1 MAEKTAMQ
9 QDIGGHESGSGGSDA
24 ADRHAPILV
33 TGSHRS
39 GTTWVGRILSEAPR
53 ARLVHE
59 PFNLTMVSEGR
70 NFDPGLWYRYIHD
83 SNADQYREAIRRTL
97 ETQPYHHDL
106 SRGATSLRRN
116 LRARLA
122 FAVRGKRDR
131 VIYKDPLAFFSA
143 PWLHSEFGMIPV
155 VMIRHP
161 AAFVSSVK
169 LKNWRF
175 DFANFTG
182 QPDLLDGPLAPW
194 REQIE
199 AAAHTP
205 PELGAHAILL
215 WNCIYGTAQRY
226 REAHPHWIFRTH
238 EEMSLDHTAEF
249 ARLFKELGLTFG
261 PEQQQALEETSGT
274 HNPSEQTEQQFR
286 RNSRANI
293 DNWKTRLEPAEIDVI
308 LKATKDVRVQFYD
321 E

>member
-1 MAEKTAMQ
+1 MLQEDGARKNGATGL
-9 QDIGGHESGSGGSDA
+9 DVDA
-24 ADRHAPILV
+24 RCGPILV

-39 GTTWVGRILSEAPR
+39 GTTWVGRILSRAPR

-70 NFDPGLWYRYIHD
+70 NFDPGVWYRYIHD
-83 SNADQYREAIRRTL
+83 GNADQFRAGVSRTL
-97 ETQPYHHDL
+97 ETLPYHHDL
-106 SRGATSLRRN
+106 SCGSPSLRQQ
-116 LRARLA
+116 LRSRLA
-122 FAVRGKRDR
+122 FAIRSRRDR

-215 WNCIYGTAQRY
+215 WNCIYGTALRY
-226 REAHPHWIFRTH
+226 RETHPHWIYRTH
-238 EEMSLDHTAEF
+238 EEMSLDHTREF
-249 ARLFKELGLTFG
+249 ARLFKALGLTFG
-261 PEQQQALEETSGT
+261 PAQQQALEETSGT

-293 DNWKTRLEPAEIDVI
+293 DNWKTRLAPAEIDVI
-308 LKATKDVRVQFYD
+308 LKATEDVRAQFYD